1 MAQIYSVYLD
11 NDLTD
16 YQFDR
21 LLALLSLEKQK
32 KIKRYV
38 FRMDAL
44 RSLVADL
51 LSRFVISKTLN
62 IEKSYIQFEVNDY
75 GKPFVK
81 GVSELHFNVSH
92 SGNWVVCA
100 IDTQQ
105 IGVDIE
111 KIDFI
116 DVQLAKHF
124 FSKKEQEDLHMI
136 PYQEQQS
143 YFFDLWSLKESYIK
157 MVGKGLSIPLDSF
170 TIRCIKQQIIF
181 CAEHEDS
188 PAYFKKYDLDND
200 YKMAVCQRSSALI
213 DSVYNIP
220 LQSLVDTLLKS

>member
-1 MAQIYSVYLD
+1 MAQTYSVYLD
-11 NDLTD
+11 KDLTD

-21 LLALLSLEKQK
+21 LLALLSLEKQE

-51 LSRFVISKTLN
+51 LARYLIGITLQIRN
-62 IEKSYIQFEVNDY
+62 DQIQFELNRY

-81 GVSELHFNVSH
+81 GAPEFHFNVSH
-92 SGNWVVCA
+92 AGNWVVCA
-100 IDTQQ
+100 IDTQP
-105 IGVDIE
+105 IGVDVE
-111 KIDFI
+111 QMNCI
-116 DVQLAKHF
+116 DVQIAERF
-124 FSKKEQEDLHMI
+124 FSRKEQQDLQGI
-136 PYQEQQS
+136 PHQEQQS

-170 TIRCIKQQIIF
+170 TFRCIKQQILF
-181 CAEHEDS
+181 CSDHENS
-188 PAYFKKYDLDND
+188 AVYFKKYKLDPD
-200 YKMAVCQRSSALI
+200 YKMAVCQRNSAFA

-220 LQSLVDTLLKS
+220 LQTLADKLLSK